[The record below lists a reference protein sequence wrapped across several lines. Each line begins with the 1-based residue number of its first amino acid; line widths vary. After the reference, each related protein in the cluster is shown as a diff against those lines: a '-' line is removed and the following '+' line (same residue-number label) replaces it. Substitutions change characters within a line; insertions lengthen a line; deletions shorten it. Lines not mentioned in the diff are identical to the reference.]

1 MTCPLHL
8 PPRAT
13 QPPRYDS
20 PLSPTGVG
28 FAGRPRRLHRD
39 PNAARTARSLCL
51 RGRTIVSPSAG
62 CGRRPGLSF
71 TCDVANATNA
81 HQIQYRGVRD
91 QMALDRNSGTA
102 VTFSLTGRL

>member
-1 MTCPLHL
+1 
-8 PPRAT
+8 
-13 QPPRYDS
+13 
-20 PLSPTGVG
+20 V
-28 FAGRPRRLHRD
+28 
-39 PNAARTARSLCL
+39 
-51 RGRTIVSPSAG
+51 
-62 CGRRPGLSF
+62 RPGLSF